1 MRPITVLLGI
11 IMGSTVSLA
20 LCLFL
25 VWVVILLLPSNMQQ
39 FAPEYAT
46 LLKAVAVFTLFA
58 VASSASFY
66 GEVRR
71 DSDQRR
77 PAEVTPAEPQG
88 RRRWRQLSHVATLL
102 MIAVTLAIY
111 WPR

>member
-20 LCLFL
+20 FCLFL
-25 VWVVILLLPSNMQQ
+25 VWVVILLLPSNEQG

-46 LLKAVAVFTLFA
+46 LLKAVAVFTVYA

-77 PAEVTPAEPQG
+77 PAQVTPPEPQG
-88 RRRWRQLSHVATLL
+88 RRRWRQLAHVATIV
-102 MIAVTLAIY
+102 MTAVTIALY